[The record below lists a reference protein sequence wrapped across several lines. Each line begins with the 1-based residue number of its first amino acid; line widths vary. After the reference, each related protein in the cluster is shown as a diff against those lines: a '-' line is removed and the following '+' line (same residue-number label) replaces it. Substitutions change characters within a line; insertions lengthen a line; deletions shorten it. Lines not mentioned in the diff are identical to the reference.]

1 MICEPTVL
9 YQRNDMSTK
18 KRNQKIPVQTK
29 QEFQEF
35 FFRFKTD
42 DSLIPTSEVVRD
54 QAIFPPDIDDLYR
67 LYRLVR
73 DTAVISAIEY
83 GSGWSTFALSKGIW
97 ENKESFGDNY
107 IGYRNL
113 NAFKLKTVDASS
125 FFLKKAI
132 NRIPIS
138 YQSVVLSQVAT
149 PKLVTEYNQCS
160 VMWTPVQRVDYDLIY
175 IDGPE
180 PEQVVREQTEFPI
193 STIYDLPI
201 MGDLVR
207 YESYILPSTLI
218 LFDGRTSNFRHFKRH
233 FSRDW
238 KYVSNLQSDYSLM
251 CLNESPIGSINA
263 QHLDF
268 REKHSQA
275 SLKEIESWGMSI
287 GEN

>member
-1 MICEPTVL
+1 
-9 YQRNDMSTK
+9 MSTK
-18 KRNQKIPVQTK
+18 KRNQKIPVKTK

-35 FFRFKTD
+35 LFRFTTD

-160 VMWTPVQRVDYDLIY
+160 VMWTPAQRVDYDLIY

-180 PEQVVREQTEFPI
+180 PEQVIRNHTDFPI
-193 STIYDLPI
+193 STIHDLPI
-201 MGDLVR
+201 MGDMVR

-218 LFDGRTSNFRHFKRH
+218 MFDGRTSNARYFKNR
-233 FSRDW
+233 FVRKW
-238 KYVSNLQSDYSLM
+238 ICASNLDQDYSLM
-251 CLNESPIGSINA
+251 ILNEEPIGKINKK
-263 QHLDF
+263 HLDF
-268 REKHSQA
+268 RENNSKI
-275 SLKEIESWGMSI
+275 SLNKFEEWALTLD
-287 GEN
+287 EK

>member
-35 FFRFKTD
+35 LFRFKTD
-42 DSLIPTSEVVRD
+42 DSLIPASEVVRD

-73 DTAVISAIEY
+73 DTAVVSAIEY

-160 VMWTPVQRVDYDLIY
+160 VMWTPAQRVDYDLIY

-180 PEQVVREQTEFPI
+180 PEQVIRNQTDFPI
-193 STIYDLPI
+193 STIHDLPI
-201 MGDLVR
+201 MGDMVR

-218 LFDGRTSNFRHFKRH
+218 MFDGRTSNARYFKNR
-233 FSRDW
+233 FVRNWRYS
-238 KYVSNLQSDYSLM
+238 SNFDQDYSLM
-251 CLNESPIGSINA
+251 ILNEEPIGKINKK
-263 QHLDF
+263 HLDF
-268 REKHSQA
+268 RENNAKISFNKFEEWA
-275 SLKEIESWGMSI
+275 LALD
-287 GEN
+287 EN